1 MNLMG
6 HQTVWMIIVSVVIS
20 LSLSMILPSF
30 ISLPLAMAIFIGS
43 SYYITKQTMLGRDM
57 AKENICNEMLPR
69 SRISYGY
76 ISCDHEFKSKACH
89 YCRSKI
95 QGEKF

>member
-1 MNLMG
+1 
-6 HQTVWMIIVSVVIS
+6 
-20 LSLSMILPSF
+20 
-30 ISLPLAMAIFIGS
+30 MAIFIGS

-57 AKENICNEMLPR
+57 AKENICNEMLLR

-95 QGEKF
+95 QREKF

>member
-57 AKENICNEMLPR
+57 TKENICNEMLLR

-76 ISCDHEFKSKACH
+76 ITCDHEFKSKACH

-95 QGEKF
+95 QREKF